1 VTERTGLAFWTGSVR
16 PLSIARPLA
25 AVTRF
30 ALPPEVGQPS
40 IELLRYVQA
49 IAEDVR
55 VLVRERLQRAT
66 ARADLPAFLSALRT
80 INKRVTAAYEDQ
92 LARQRRADLQFG
104 RQMAE
109 VECRKGCAFCCHLNV
124 TATALE
130 AMHIAAILRMGG
142 RADLERSVSAASEVL
157 SGLDPGSRLAR
168 KSPCPLLVQG
178 ACSIY
183 QARPIAC
190 RTLLSLSARACERHF
205 NADNKTAEPTPS
217 LVTPRV
223 IGSAFLTGE
232 IAALQDLGLAGHL
245 VELTAAVALLL
256 RDPTALA
263 RWLGGED
270 VFAPA

>member
-1 VTERTGLAFWTGSVR
+1 VTVETGPAFWTGRVR

-30 ALPPEVGQPS
+30 ALPPEIGQPS
-40 IELLRYVQA
+40 LELLRFVQA
-49 IAEDVR
+49 IAEEAR

-66 ARADLPAFLSALRT
+66 ARGGIPEFLSALKS
-80 INKRVTAAYEDQ
+80 INKRVAAAYDDR
-92 LARQRRADLQFG
+92 LARQRRADPAFG
-104 RQMAE
+104 RQLAE

-130 AMHIAAILRMGG
+130 ALHIAALLRMGG
-142 RADLERSVSAASEVL
+142 RADLERSVSAASEAL
-157 SGLDPGSRLAR
+157 SGLDASARLAR
-168 KSPCPLLVQG
+168 KSACPLLVQG

-183 QARPIAC
+183 LARPIAC

-205 NADNKTAEPTPS
+205 IGANETAEPTPS

-232 IAALQDLGLAGHL
+232 MAAMQDLGLAGHL
-245 VELTAAVALLL
+245 VELTAALGLLL

-263 RWLGGED
+263 RWLAGED
-270 VFAPA
+270 VFAAV

>member
-1 VTERTGLAFWTGSVR
+1 VTEGAGLAFWTGSVR

-40 IELLRYVQA
+40 VELLRYVQA
-49 IAEDVR
+49 IAEEVR

-66 ARADLPAFLSALRT
+66 ARADLPAFLSALKI

-130 AMHIAAILRMGG
+130 AMHIAATLRMGG
-142 RADLERSVSAASEVL
+142 RTDLERSVSAASEVL

-190 RTLLSLSARACERHF
+190 RTLLSLSARACDRHF

-263 RWLGGED
+263 RWLGGEN

>member
-1 VTERTGLAFWTGSVR
+1 MTEKIGLAFWTGSVR

-40 IELLRYVQA
+40 VDLLRYVQA
-49 IAEDVR
+49 IAEEVR
-55 VLVRERLQRAT
+55 VVVREHLQRAT
-66 ARADLPAFLSALRT
+66 VRADIPEFLSALEA
-80 INKRVTAAYEDQ
+80 IQKRVSAAYEDE
-92 LARQRRADLQFG
+92 LARQRRADPELSHRLG
-104 RQMAE
+104 A

-130 AMHIAAILRMGG
+130 ALHIAAVMRMGG
-142 RADLERSVSAASEVL
+142 RADLERSVLAAGDAL
-157 SGLDPGSRLAR
+157 SGLDPASRLKL

-217 LVTPRV
+217 SVTPRV

-245 VELTAAVALLL
+245 VELTAALRLLL

-263 RWLGGED
+263 RWLAGED
-270 VFAPA
+270 GLPPG

>member
-1 VTERTGLAFWTGSVR
+1 VTEGTGLAFWTGSVR

-40 IELLRYVQA
+40 VQLLRYVQA

-66 ARADLPAFLSALRT
+66 ARANVPEFLSALKS
-80 INKRVTAAYEDQ
+80 IHKRVTAAYEDQ

-104 RQMAE
+104 REVAE

-130 AMHIAAILRMGG
+130 AMHIAAIMRMGG
-142 RADLERSVSAASEVL
+142 RADLERSVLAASDAL
-157 SGLDPGSRLAR
+157 SGLDSSARLAR

-190 RTLLSLSARACERHF
+190 RTLLSLSARACERQF
-205 NADNKTAEPTPS
+205 DAANETAEPTPS
-217 LVTPRV
+217 LVTPRL

-232 IAALQDLGLAGHL
+232 IAAMQDLGLVGHL
-245 VELTAAVALLL
+245 VELTAATALLL
-256 RDPTALA
+256 RDPTALTRGLA
-263 RWLGGED
+263 GED
-270 VFAPA
+270 VFVPE

>member
-1 VTERTGLAFWTGSVR
+1 MTERTGLAFWTGSVR

>member
-1 VTERTGLAFWTGSVR
+1 MTEGTGLAFWTGSVS

-66 ARADLPAFLSALRT
+66 ARADLPAFLSALKT

-104 RQMAE
+104 RQMAG
-109 VECRKGCAFCCHLNV
+109 VECRKGCAFCCHMNV

-130 AMHIAAILRMGG
+130 AMHIAATLRMGG
-142 RADLERSVSAASEVL
+142 RTDLERSVSAASEVL

-205 NADNKTAEPTPS
+205 NADNKTAEPAPS

-232 IAALQDLGLAGHL
+232 IAALQDLGLVGHL